1 MLPAAPILVV
11 DDSPTLRAAV
21 EFVLKREGFEVAQAG
36 NGVQALE
43 VLRKWEESGQRPAL
57 IISDI
62 HMPQMNGLEF
72 IRRAKATPTCRFVPV
87 LVLTTERGEHTKLE
101 AKRAGAAGWI
111 NKPFNAEALVKAVH
125 KLIRR
130 PQTHAG
136 HAHGH

>member
-1 MLPAAPILVV
+1 MDPAAPILVV

-21 EFVLKREGFEVAQAG
+21 EFVLTHEGFQVAQAG
-36 NGVQALE
+36 NGVEALKQLQE
-43 VLRKWEESGQRPAL
+43 WEKAGKRPAL

-62 HMPQMNGLEF
+62 HMPEMNGLEF
-72 IRRAKATPTCRFVPV
+72 IRKAKATPACRFVPV

-111 NKPFNAEALVKAVH
+111 NKPFNVEVLVRAVH

-130 PQTHAG
+130 PQMHAG
-136 HAHGH
+136 KSHGH